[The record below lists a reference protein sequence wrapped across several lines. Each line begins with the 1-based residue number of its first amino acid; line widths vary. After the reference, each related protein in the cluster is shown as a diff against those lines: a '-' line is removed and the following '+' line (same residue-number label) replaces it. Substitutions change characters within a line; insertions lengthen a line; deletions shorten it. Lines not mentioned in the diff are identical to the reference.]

1 MTVTEE
7 SITPGSV
14 GDYIMEVAPYTP
26 GAAPATEAWVRVRG
40 ITEIT
45 PPTTE
50 KNLEDDGEINGDVW
64 GSQIATG
71 VSWSA
76 EGKCKTPRGTLPKD
90 PGQQIMADAE
100 FGIAESGLVWV
111 RHTLPTGD
119 GREGTQGLANCEWKV
134 QGGSRTDFTTAD
146 YAFTGR
152 GRLDR
157 ITVDGTGEVTVEP
170 PA

>member
-1 MTVTEE
+1 MTVTAE
-7 SITPGSV
+7 SNVTPGSV
-14 GDYIMEVAPYTP
+14 GDYIMEVAAYTP
-26 GAAPATEAWVRVRG
+26 GATPSADAWERVGG

-45 PPTTE
+45 PPTVE

-64 GSQIATG
+64 GSQIATAI
-71 VSWSA
+71 SWSA
-76 EGKCKTPRGTLPKD
+76 EGKCKTPRGTMPKD
-90 PGQQIMADAE
+90 PGQQIMAAAE

-111 RHTLPTGD
+111 RHTLPAAT

-157 ITVDGTGEVTVEP
+157 IAVDSAGAVTVTS
-170 PA
+170 